1 MNGTMPWDLAT
12 AKKHL
17 DAWLEAELAV
27 STGQSYRMGP
37 SQLTR
42 ADLGEIRK
50 QVEYWKREVI
60 RLQSGKRRAR
70 RIVPRDL

>member
-1 MNGTMPWDLAT
+1 MINLER

-27 STGQSYRMGP
+27 STGQTYRIG
-37 SQLTR
+37 SRQLER
-42 ADLGEIRK
+42 ANLQEIRK
-50 QVEYWKREVI
+50 QISFWRREI
-60 RLQSGKRRAR
+60 SKLQGKGSRRVM